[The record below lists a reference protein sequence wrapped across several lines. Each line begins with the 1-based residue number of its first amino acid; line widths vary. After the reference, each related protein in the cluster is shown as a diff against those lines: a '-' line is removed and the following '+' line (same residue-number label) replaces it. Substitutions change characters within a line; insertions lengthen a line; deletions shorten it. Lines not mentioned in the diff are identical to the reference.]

1 MKVLWSPIY
10 KIEGNYF
17 KGKIWVLYKLKTK
30 TSGKGYSFEIIV
42 LLISVT
48 TLTSGISTQHN
59 RKCQSDV
66 KRGNLSMQI
75 TPKISY

>member
-30 TSGKGYSFEIIV
+30 TSGKGYRFEIIV

-48 TLTSGISTQHN
+48 AHGFVRHF
-59 RKCQSDV
+59 
-66 KRGNLSMQI
+66 
-75 TPKISY
+75 

>member
-1 MKVLWSPIY
+1 MKVLWSPIYY

-30 TSGKGYSFEIIV
+30 TSVKGEEILV

-48 TLTSGISTQHN
+48 TLTSGISIHTATN
-59 RKCQSDV
+59 VSLT
-66 KRGNLSMQI
+66 LSMAV
-75 TPKISY
+75 